1 MDKLNGCIFGWGWW
15 LLNKYNAIWDKV
27 STDIK
32 KNLIASLSIIK
43 TKIRKSFGDEETD
56 FYNK

>member
-1 MDKLNGCIFGWGWW
+1 MDVFLVEDDD

-32 KNLIASLSIIK
+32 KNLIESLSIIK